1 MNWIIAHPSLFLEPF
16 KLSPRSVKRCFKTVF
31 YVGAA
36 FCLPY
41 FTMFSGRGQR
51 FFLQML
57 NGWPPGTSNY
67 TAAFA
72 HRKRSKDGHQVHY
85 ELVRIQIRPLSFDTP
100 DIWAL
105 LPFFPPL
112 YRCGSQNH
120 RHSTYF
126 CLSRSSWAFLKI
138 KDLVLVFKE
147 LCLEG
152 GWRAFLLP
160 SAGSFTRGLP
170 IKRNGRPG
178 FHESAILLL
187 RQGIVAGTTLAVIP
201 CLFLSAMPCILSD
214 KTLEN
219 NRHWRR
225 EVNKIYLKIHF
236 LSSLFP
242 RAAKNSRPI
251 GRTPSAGVQLVK
263 DLFEVLF

>member
-1 MNWIIAHPSLFLEPF
+1 
-16 KLSPRSVKRCFKTVF
+16 
-31 YVGAA
+31 
-36 FCLPY
+36 
-41 FTMFSGRGQR
+41 MFSGRGQR
-51 FFLQML
+51 LF
-57 NGWPPGTSNY
+57 PPNVERLATRHIQLHSRI
-67 TAAFA
+67 A
-72 HRKRSKDGHQVHY
+72 HSKRSKDGHLAHY
-85 ELVRIQIRPLSFDTP
+85 ELVRIQIRPLSSDTP

-105 LPFFPPL
+105 LPFLLPL

-120 RHSTYF
+120 RHNTFS
-126 CLSRSSWAFLKI
+126 CLSRSGWASLKV
-138 KDLVLVFKE
+138 KGLVVVFKG

-160 SAGSFTRGLP
+160 SAESFTRELT

-219 NRHWRR
+219 NR
-225 EVNKIYLKIHF
+225 
-236 LSSLFP
+236 
-242 RAAKNSRPI
+242 
-251 GRTPSAGVQLVK
+251 Q
-263 DLFEVLF
+263 

>member
-1 MNWIIAHPSLFLEPF
+1 
-16 KLSPRSVKRCFKTVF
+16 
-31 YVGAA
+31 
-36 FCLPY
+36 
-41 FTMFSGRGQR
+41 MFSGRGQR
-51 FFLQML
+51 LF
-57 NGWPPGTSNY
+57 PPDVERL
-67 TAAFA
+67 AAT
-72 HRKRSKDGHQVHY
+72 HIKLPSRIVHNKQSKEGH
-85 ELVRIQIRPLSFDTP
+85 LRIQIRPLSFDTP

-112 YRCGSQNH
+112 CRFGSQNH
-120 RHSTYF
+120 HHSTYF

-138 KDLVLVFKE
+138 KDLVLVFKK

-201 CLFLSAMPCILSD
+201 CLFLPAMPCILSD

-219 NRHWRR
+219 NRH
-225 EVNKIYLKIHF
+225 
-236 LSSLFP
+236 
-242 RAAKNSRPI
+242 
-251 GRTPSAGVQLVK
+251 
-263 DLFEVLF
+263 

>member
-1 MNWIIAHPSLFLEPF
+1 
-16 KLSPRSVKRCFKTVF
+16 
-31 YVGAA
+31 
-36 FCLPY
+36 
-41 FTMFSGRGQR
+41 
-51 FFLQML
+51 ML

-160 SAGSFTRGLP
+160 SAESFTRELP
-170 IKRNGRPG
+170 IKSKWPTRFSRIGHSPAPARYSSRHHPCRY
-178 FHESAILLL
+178 SLPLLVCHALHSL
-187 RQGIVAGTTLAVIP
+187 RQDLGKQQTL
-201 CLFLSAMPCILSD
+201 
-214 KTLEN
+214 TQ
-219 NRHWRR
+219 R
-225 EVNKIYLKIHF
+225 
-236 LSSLFP
+236 
-242 RAAKNSRPI
+242 SR
-251 GRTPSAGVQLVK
+251 
-263 DLFEVLF
+263 